1 MKSVTDNVE
10 VVAIKNMFLGE
21 TITVAGLITAGD
33 LIEQLKGR
41 DLGEELLIPRVM
53 LNHDMIF
60 LDDKTVEDVEK
71 QLNVKVVTVENDGYD
86 LVNKLGEVL

>member
-1 MKSVTDNVE
+1 MESVTDNVE
-10 VVAIKNMFLGE
+10 VVAIKNNFLGE

-33 LIEQLKGR
+33 LIDQLKGM
-41 DLGEELLIPRVM
+41 DLGKELLIPRVM

-60 LDDKTVEDVEK
+60 LDDKTIDDVEK
-71 QLNVKVVTVENDGYD
+71 ELNIKVTPVENDGYD

>member
-1 MKSVTDNVE
+1 M
-10 VVAIKNMFLGE
+10 
-21 TITVAGLITAGD
+21 AGLITAGD

-60 LDDKTVEDVEK
+60 LDDKTIEDVEK
-71 QLNVKVVTVENDGYD
+71 SLGIKITTVENDGYD
-86 LVNKLGEVL
+86 LIKKIGK